1 MTSTPTKA
9 PAQDRQPTLDELRTE
24 NEILRNAL
32 EEVKAD
38 RGKERASHKKLLKK
52 LKREQESHQT
62 DRHDLQMLADR
73 YAALLT
79 ERNELKDKL
88 DKVEEY
94 TVAKEDYDALYD
106 EYRRLER
113 LYITARTLVN
123 IPESV
128 EGMLFEILKSRFLV
142 WDKIAYLGGGLLDA
156 KGTPAA
162 NADKFECY
170 TELLPPVKRKQRAR
184 K

>member
-1 MTSTPTKA
+1 MTTTRTRKA
-9 PAQDRQPTLDELRTE
+9 PTQTNNRESLLLKKIEGLEAEVI
-24 NEILRNAL
+24 ILRNAL
-32 EEVKAD
+32 SEMEEEKNNLLEQIEMLEEDAKA
-38 RGKERASHKKLLKK
+38 GI
-52 LKREQESHQT
+52 
-62 DRHDLQMLADR
+62 
-73 YAALLT
+73 
-79 ERNELKDKL
+79 N
-88 DKVEEY
+88 EY
-94 TVAKEDYDALYD
+94 TKLEKLY
-106 EYRRLER
+106 L
-113 LYITARTLVN
+113 TARALVN